1 MLKRLISLSK
11 TLATPFLWV
20 VGVVFV
26 VCILVIK
33 LYLLFVSSSASVLP
47 YFYMV
52 ILYLMLIAIYKFK
65 ISVKVFYKLATV
77 SYLVGVVTFIVSVEF
92 SKFSFNIMLLLLI
105 TGMVKDLVYLGFIK
119 RVKVGEFVWLGVFL
133 FLLVASAF
141 FYLVNHSGLAG
152 RLLEITALF
161 VLLRLVIYIWRFRQ
175 PDHK

>member
-92 SKFSFNIMLLLLI
+92 LK
-105 TGMVKDLVYLGFIK
+105 
-119 RVKVGEFVWLGVFL
+119 
-133 FLLVASAF
+133 F
-141 FYLVNHSGLAG
+141 FYFGLSFFREYISGMTSQIFILKHLKKIFHFRKSGRQGGRREWAIMQLILFGLGHSTLV
-152 RLLEITALF
+152 
-161 VLLRLVIYIWRFRQ
+161 
-175 PDHK
+175 

>member
-1 MLKRLISLSK
+1 
-11 TLATPFLWV
+11 
-20 VGVVFV
+20 
-26 VCILVIK
+26 
-33 LYLLFVSSSASVLP
+33 
-47 YFYMV
+47 
-52 ILYLMLIAIYKFK
+52 
-65 ISVKVFYKLATV
+65 
-77 SYLVGVVTFIVSVEF
+77 
-92 SKFSFNIMLLLLI
+92 MLLLLI